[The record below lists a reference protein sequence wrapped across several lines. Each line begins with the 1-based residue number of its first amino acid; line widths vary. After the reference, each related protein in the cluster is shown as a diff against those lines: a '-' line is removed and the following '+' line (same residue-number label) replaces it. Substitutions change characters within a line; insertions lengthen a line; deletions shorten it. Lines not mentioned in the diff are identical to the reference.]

1 MDKFNLKNFINE
13 NNLGVY
19 SRLKEKLDPV
29 GKEDSDI
36 DNDGDVDK
44 TDDYLANKRKAVAK
58 AIADKEKTDTEKDA
72 RKAKGMQEQEDTEDD
87 TDLDMYQS
95 INLSSRQAEKI
106 LIDIFASI
114 LSGDDVEDTISGVG
128 GEYGITLTN
137 IIKGLNA
144 KGVNYQQ
151 LKNKEVPGVNE
162 ALSSDDKEDLTQIA
176 NQIAQRIKLKFDGP
190 PGDIANEKLADLI
203 KTGGT
208 ADVTLWHVAKLI
220 DAGVIDDSEKEN
232 ALRALGHPQVD
243 LDENVKED
251 LDVGHQDNEPG
262 MLKNNLYRAAKMAS
276 MLYKKLD
283 KYDQMPGEVDFPS
296 WWQNKVVK
304 SKDMLQAA
312 YDYLDGEENVA
323 KIDAMSEKKIEVDDD
338 TNFKVSLS
346 HLLDKHITK

>member
-1 MDKFNLKNFINE
+1 MDNFNLKKFINE
-13 NNLGVY
+13 NNIGAY
-19 SRLKEKLDPV
+19 SKLKEKLDAV

-44 TDDYLANKRKAVAK
+44 TDDYLANRRKAISK

-72 RKAKGMQEQEDTEDD
+72 RKAKGMQEQEDNDDD
-87 TDLDMYQS
+87 TDLNMYKS
-95 INLSSRQAEKI
+95 INLTSKQAEKI

-114 LSGDDVEDTISGVG
+114 LSGDDVEDTISAVG

-151 LKNKEVPGVNE
+151 LKDKEIPGVN
-162 ALSSDDKEDLTQIA
+162 
-176 NQIAQRIKLKFDGP
+176 
-190 PGDIANEKLADLI
+190 
-203 KTGGT
+203 
-208 ADVTLWHVAKLI
+208 
-220 DAGVIDDSEKEN
+220 
-232 ALRALGHPQVD
+232 
-243 LDENVKED
+243 ENVKED

-262 MLKNNLYRAAKMAS
+262 MLKNKLYRAAKMAS

-283 KYDQMPGEVDFPS
+283 KYDNMPGEVDFPD
-296 WWQNKVVK
+296 WWQTKISK
-304 SKDMLQAA
+304 SKDMLQSA

-338 TNFKVSLS
+338 TNFKLSLS

>member
-1 MDKFNLKNFINE
+1 MSKFNLKQFITENKIGPYSKLNE
-13 NNLGVY
+13 AGPGFAHDCAAHVVHETYGHGICLEGQHTLVEN
-19 SRLKEKLDPV
+19 KEGNHIVTHYDVFFKEGSKTVENIPVEELEIITESHHSHGKNKKKNERLDPV
-29 GKEDSDI
+29 GKEDGDI
-36 DNDGDVDK
+36 DNDGDKDETDK
-44 TDDYLANKRKAVAK
+44 YLANRRKAIAK

-72 RKAKGMQEQEDTEDD
+72 RKAKGMQEQEDNDDD

-95 INLSSRQAEKI
+95 INLTSKQAEKI

-114 LSGDDVEDTISGVG
+114 LKGDDVEDTISGVG

-144 KGVNYQQ
+144 KGINYQQ
-151 LKNKEVPGVNE
+151 LKNKEVPGVN
-162 ALSSDDKEDLTQIA
+162 
-176 NQIAQRIKLKFDGP
+176 
-190 PGDIANEKLADLI
+190 
-203 KTGGT
+203 
-208 ADVTLWHVAKLI
+208 
-220 DAGVIDDSEKEN
+220 
-232 ALRALGHPQVD
+232 
-243 LDENVKED
+243 ED

-262 MLKNNLYRAAKMAS
+262 MLKSALYRAAKMAG

-283 KYDQMPGEVDFPS
+283 KYDEMPGEVDFPN
-296 WWQNKVVK
+296 WWQNKINK

-338 TNFKVSLS
+338 TEFKVKLS

>member
-128 GEYGITLTN
+128 GEYGITITN

-162 ALSSDDKEDLTQIA
+162 
-176 NQIAQRIKLKFDGP
+176 
-190 PGDIANEKLADLI
+190 
-203 KTGGT
+203 
-208 ADVTLWHVAKLI
+208 
-220 DAGVIDDSEKEN
+220 
-232 ALRALGHPQVD
+232 
-243 LDENVKED
+243 NVKED
-251 LDVGHQDNEPG
+251 LDVGHQDDEPG
-262 MLKNNLYRAAKMAS
+262 MLKNALYRAAKMAS

-283 KYDQMPGEVDFPS
+283 KYDKMPNEVDFPS

>member
-13 NNLGVY
+13 NNLGAY

-44 TDDYLANKRKAVAK
+44 TDDYLAKKRKAISK

-95 INLSSRQAEKI
+95 INLTSKQAEKI

-137 IIKGLNA
+137 IIKGLNV
-144 KGVNYQQ
+144 KGINYQQ

-162 ALSSDDKEDLTQIA
+162 
-176 NQIAQRIKLKFDGP
+176 
-190 PGDIANEKLADLI
+190 
-203 KTGGT
+203 
-208 ADVTLWHVAKLI
+208 
-220 DAGVIDDSEKEN
+220 
-232 ALRALGHPQVD
+232 
-243 LDENVKED
+243 NVKED
-251 LDVGHQDNEPG
+251 LDVGHQDDEPG
-262 MLKNNLYRAAKMAS
+262 MLKNALYRAAKMAS

-283 KYDQMPGEVDFPS
+283 KYDKMPNEVDFPS

>member
-1 MDKFNLKNFINE
+1 MDKFNLKGFINE
-13 NNLGVY
+13 NNLGAY
-19 SRLKEKLDPV
+19 SKLEAKKRDV
-29 GKEDSDI
+29 DGDGDIDSD
-36 DNDGDVDK
+36 
-44 TDDYLANKRKAVAK
+44 DYMAA
-58 AIADKEKTDTEKDA
+58 KDA
-72 RKAKGMQEQEDTEDD
+72 AIKKAMSKNEDIEDD

-114 LSGDDVEDTISGVG
+114 LSGDDVEDTLSGVG

-162 ALSSDDKEDLTQIA
+162 TLSSDDKEDLTQIA
-176 NQIAQRIKLKFDGP
+176 NQMAQRLKLQFDGP
-190 PGDIANEKLADLI
+190 PGDIVNKKLADLM
-203 KTGGT
+203 KTSGT

-232 ALRALGHPQVD
+232 ALRVLGHPQVD

-262 MLKNNLYRAAKMAS
+262 MLKNTLYRAAKMAS

-283 KYDQMPGEVDFPS
+283 KYDKMPGEVDFPS

-323 KIDAMSEKKIEVDDD
+323 KIDAMNEKKIEVDDD
-338 TNFKVSLS
+338 LDFTVKLS